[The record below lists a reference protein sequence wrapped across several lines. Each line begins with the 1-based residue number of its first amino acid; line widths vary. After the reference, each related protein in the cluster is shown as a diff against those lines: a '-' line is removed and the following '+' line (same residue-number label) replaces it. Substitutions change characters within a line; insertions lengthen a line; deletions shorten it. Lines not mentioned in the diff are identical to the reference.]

1 VFTFCVLEVGDAQL
15 EGLVVSHGHRLSVI
29 IIVLYNSNVAGFIAV
44 TDDAFIVPDLSIRS
58 MPESFVLAVTVSR
71 TESNPSICSL
81 HQVSSGASVIL
92 HVRTG
97 LPPLRRLASGLS
109 PVNNTTTATAVV
121 MTATATRLR
130 IVQPLLKCAKIC
142 GNDKKIRL

>member
-1 VFTFCVLEVGDAQL
+1 MGINV
-15 EGLVVSHGHRLSVI
+15 
-29 IIVLYNSNVAGFIAV
+29 IIVLYNTNVVGFIAV
-44 TDDAFIVPDLSIRS
+44 TDYPVYARIICFGRHRFLDRVKSFSLFSASSIK
-58 MPESFVLAVTVSR
+58 
-71 TESNPSICSL
+71 
-81 HQVSSGASVIL
+81 HQVASVIL

-130 IVQPLLKCAKIC
+130 IVQPLLKCSKIC
-142 GNDKKIRL
+142 ENDRKIRLCAHRKTMNCTSPLSTGPTE